1 MGGGVLAKLLGSKAD
16 DVITPLVEKYYVTP
30 KFKDF
35 ESVARATPAL
45 EKMSTGDLKSI
56 HKILDD
62 YGWDNPNHYTGQS
75 IEFDQDAFLNGGDL
89 TKQGNDEIRSI
100 LKSNPL
106 AGTPMNGGVLSNIM
120 PAAKQPPKLKP
131 KIATE
136 KAPEKA
142 LKTAEKYIDPKPTPS
157 ALEQLTDRYGIPY
170 TAGDVPV
177 SGLSRRSEFQPRTT
191 ASGKG
196 TENSVYTQ
204 GYNEGAVDQPMLV
217 RRVGDKYEVLGGH
230 SRTLGM
236 ERRAAEGLPNPE
248 NVKARIYENITD
260 EQARQ
265 ISRAAN
271 QGGQYESTLDMAK
284 SISDSMTE
292 GLKPS
297 VQKQN
302 MQRGYSYDDYKYLW
316 DTVSGDNILRE
327 KMFQGALPQE
337 DILSIARHART
348 KGLDADKTMGII
360 RSLDANGTLDKRN
373 ARNVVNLLTGKIKA
387 GIQADAQ
394 TGLFGD
400 IDTAVNAVDL
410 LQDFTNTS
418 GELTR
423 RVNAIKTVSKEEGLS
438 DDVLKALEDSRTT
451 LEKKMRN
458 ISDEILD
465 RYKARN
471 AKLDLAKP
479 AVDDEAAPLAGQG
492 GLFGDDVPAAAPE
505 PTPAPTPKK
514 TAKKAETPVDNSPRK
529 IPVLKINDNSV
540 GSSVEVKRYLPDLP
554 DDVLQQSA
562 TPATAQQKPAPQR
575 IALQLHAMEQSLPS
589 PRQIRSMPDEE
600 LKAAIPTWR
609 TAMANILAVAGFSN
623 D

>member
-1 MGGGVLAKLLGSKAD
+1 ML
-16 DVITPLVEKYYVTP
+16 
-30 KFKDF
+30 
-35 ESVARATPAL
+35 
-45 EKMSTGDLKSI
+45 
-56 HKILDD
+56 
-62 YGWDNPNHYTGQS
+62 Q
-75 IEFDQDAFLNGGDL
+75 
-89 TKQGNDEIRSI
+89 
-100 LKSNPL
+100 
-106 AGTPMNGGVLSNIM
+106 GVLSKLMTAGGDDAARAMGGVATRVFDDLM
-120 PAAKQPPKLKP
+120 PATAAKAVAKP
-131 KIATE
+131 AT
-136 KAPEKA
+136 
-142 LKTAEKYIDPKPTPS
+142 KTASKLSADTLGAAKKYLDKPAPATDVV
-157 ALEQLTDRYGIPY
+157 EQLADRYGIPY

-177 SGLSRRSEFQPRTT
+177 TGLSRRAEFQPRTT

-196 TENSVYTQ
+196 TENSVFTK

-217 RRVGDKYEVLGGH
+217 RKVGDQYEVLGGH

-248 NVKARIYENITD
+248 SIKARIYENITD

-284 SISDSMTE
+284 SISDSMGE
-292 GLKPS
+292 GLTPS

-302 MQRGYSYDDYKYLW
+302 MARGYGYDDYKYLW

-348 KGLDADKTMGII
+348 KGLESDKTMGII

-418 GELTR
+418 SELTR
-423 RVNAIKTVSKEEGLS
+423 RVNAIKTVSKEEGLG

-479 AVDDEAAPLAGQG
+479 VVDDEAAPIAGQG
-492 GLFGDDVPAAAPE
+492 GLFGDDVPAATPE
-505 PTPAPTPKK
+505 PAPATPKK
-514 TAKKAETPVDNSPRK
+514 TSSKKAAPVDDSPRK
-529 IPVLKINDNSV
+529 ISVLKINDNTDM
-540 GSSVEVKRYLPDLP
+540 SSIPVNVKKYLPDLP
-554 DDVLQQSA
+554 DDVIPQQ
-562 TPATAQQKPAPQR
+562 PAAAPAAKTPQR
-575 IALQLHAMEQSLPS
+575 AALQLHAMEQSLPT
-589 PRQIRSMPDEE
+589 PRQISSMSDEQ
-600 LKAAIPTWR
+600 LRDAIPTWR
-609 TAMANILAVAGFSN
+609 AALANIMAVAGFSN
-623 D
+623 QEK

>member
-1 MGGGVLAKLLGSKAD
+1 MFPGVFSKLMTAAGD
-16 DVITPLVEKYYVTP
+16 D
-30 KFKDF
+30 
-35 ESVARATPAL
+35 VARAAVPTATKAAAETAAKKTAGKLSSKTLNTAKQYLDRPA
-45 EKMSTGDLKSI
+45 
-56 HKILDD
+56 
-62 YGWDNPNHYTGQS
+62 
-75 IEFDQDAFLNGGDL
+75 
-89 TKQGNDEIRSI
+89 
-100 LKSNPL
+100 
-106 AGTPMNGGVLSNIM
+106 
-120 PAAKQPPKLKP
+120 PAADA
-131 KIATE
+131 I
-136 KAPEKA
+136 
-142 LKTAEKYIDPKPTPS
+142 
-157 ALEQLTDRYGIPY
+157 EQLADRYGIPY

-177 SGLSRRSEFQPRTT
+177 AGLSRRAEFQPRTT

-196 TENSVYTQ
+196 TENSVYTK

-217 RRVGDKYEVLGGH
+217 RRVGDKFEVLGGH

-248 NVKARIYENITD
+248 SVKARIYDNITD

-292 GLKPS
+292 GVAPS

-302 MQRGYSYDDYKYLW
+302 MARGYGYDDYKYLW
-316 DTVSGDNILRE
+316 DTVSGDNVLRE

-348 KGLDADKTMGII
+348 KGLEADKTMGII

-418 GELTR
+418 SELTR
-423 RVNAIKTVSKEEGLS
+423 RVNAIKTVSKEEGLG
-438 DDVLKALEDSRTT
+438 DDVLKALEDSRTA

-479 AVDDEAAPLAGQG
+479 VVDDEAAPLAGQG
-492 GLFGDDVPAAAPE
+492 GLFGDDVPAAPAPE
-505 PTPAPTPKK
+505 PATPKK
-514 TAKKAETPVDNSPRK
+514 APAKKDAPVDNSPRR
-529 IPVLKINDNSV
+529 IPVLKINDNTVSDNV
-540 GSSVEVKRYLPDLP
+540 PVNVKKYLPDLP
-554 DDVLQQSA
+554 DDVIPQPQSTNAQPTQQRS
-562 TPATAQQKPAPQR
+562 PQR
-575 IALQLHAMEQSLPS
+575 AALQLQSMDQSLPT
-589 PRQIRSMPDEE
+589 PRQIRALSDEE
-600 LKAAIPTWR
+600 LRQALPTWR
-609 TAMANILAVAGFSN
+609 TTLANIMAVAGFSN
-623 D
+623 K

>member
-1 MGGGVLAKLLGSKAD
+1 M
-16 DVITPLVEKYYVTP
+16 
-30 KFKDF
+30 F
-35 ESVARATPAL
+35 
-45 EKMSTGDLKSI
+45 
-56 HKILDD
+56 
-62 YGWDNPNHYTGQS
+62 
-75 IEFDQDAFLNGGDL
+75 
-89 TKQGNDEIRSI
+89 
-100 LKSNPL
+100 
-106 AGTPMNGGVLSNIM
+106 GGVLSKLLTAGGDDAARAIGKTATGTLDNLLPTATKTATK
-120 PAAKQPPKLKP
+120 PAAS
-131 KIATE
+131 
-136 KAPEKA
+136 PEKLVSVA
-142 LKTAEKYIDPKPTPS
+142 KKYLDKPAP
-157 ALEQLTDRYGIPY
+157 AADAIEQLADRYGIPY
-170 TAGDVPV
+170 RGGDVPV
-177 SGLSRRSEFQPRTT
+177 ASLTRRADFQPRTT

-196 TENSVYTQ
+196 TENSVYTK

-217 RRVGDKYEVLGGH
+217 RKVGDSYEVLGGH

-248 NVKARIYENITD
+248 AVKARIYENITD

-284 SISDSMTE
+284 SISDSMAD
-292 GLKPS
+292 GVAPS

-302 MQRGYSYDDYKYLW
+302 MARGYSHDDYKYLW

-337 DILSIARHART
+337 DILAIARHART
-348 KGLDADKTMGII
+348 KGLEADKTMGII

-418 GELTR
+418 SELTR
-423 RVNAIKTVSKEEGLS
+423 RVNAIKTVSKEEGLG

-479 AVDDEAAPLAGQG
+479 VVDDEAAPLAGQG

-505 PTPAPTPKK
+505 PAPATPKK
-514 TAKKAETPVDNSPRK
+514 TSSKKAAPVDDSPRK
-529 IPVLKINDNSV
+529 ISVLKINDNTDM
-540 GSSVEVKRYLPDLP
+540 SSIPVNVKKYLPDLP
-554 DDVLQQSA
+554 DDLIPQQ
-562 TPATAQQKPAPQR
+562 PAAAPAAKTPQR
-575 IALQLHAMEQSLPS
+575 AALQLHAMEQSLPT
-589 PRQIRSMPDEE
+589 PRQISSMSDEQ
-600 LKAAIPTWR
+600 LRDAIPTWR
-609 TAMANILAVAGFSN
+609 AALANIMAVAGFSN
-623 D
+623 QEK

>member
-1 MGGGVLAKLLGSKAD
+1 MYGGILSKLLTAGGDDAARAIGKTATGTLDNLLPTTTRKLATAPAVDTKKIAKLAD
-16 DVITPLVEKYYVTP
+16 TAKDYLNTPNTGG
-30 KFKDF
+30 
-35 ESVARATPAL
+35 AL
-45 EKMSTGDLKSI
+45 
-56 HKILDD
+56 
-62 YGWDNPNHYTGQS
+62 
-75 IEFDQDAFLNGGDL
+75 A
-89 TKQGNDEIRSI
+89 
-100 LKSNPL
+100 
-106 AGTPMNGGVLSNIM
+106 
-120 PAAKQPPKLKP
+120 
-131 KIATE
+131 
-136 KAPEKA
+136 
-142 LKTAEKYIDPKPTPS
+142 
-157 ALEQLTDRYGIPY
+157 DRYGIPY
-170 TAGDVPV
+170 VSGEAPV
-177 SGLSRRSEFQPRTT
+177 SRLTRRADFQPRTT

-196 TENSVYTQ
+196 TENSVYSQ

-217 RRVGDKYEVLGGH
+217 RKMGDSYEVLGGH

-236 ERRAAEGLPNPE
+236 ERRAADGLPNPE
-248 NVKARIYENITD
+248 AVKARIYENITD

-284 SISDSMTE
+284 SISDSMAE
-292 GLKPS
+292 GVAPS

-302 MQRGYSYDDYKYLW
+302 MIRGYSHDDYKYLW

-348 KGLDADKTMGII
+348 KGLEADKAMGII

-373 ARNVVNLLTGKIKA
+373 AKNVVNLLTGKIKA

-423 RVNAIKTVSKEEGLS
+423 RVNAIKTVSKEEGLG
-438 DDVLKALEDSRTT
+438 DDVLKALEDSRTN

-471 AKLDLAKP
+471 AKLELTK
-479 AVDDEAAPLAGQG
+479 AAPDESAPVAGQG
-492 GLFGDDVPAAAPE
+492 GLFGDDAPAPAPAAKPRA
-505 PTPAPTPKK
+505 
-514 TAKKAETPVDNSPRK
+514 AKKAEPVVDKSPRK
-529 IPVLKINDNSV
+529 ISVLKINDNTASDNIPV
-540 GSSVEVKRYLPDLP
+540 TVKKYLPDLP
-554 DDVLQQSA
+554 DELEQVFTPKSTNSQPRLQRSPKR
-562 TPATAQQKPAPQR
+562 T
-575 IALQLHAMEQSLPS
+575 ALQLQAMERSLPT
-589 PRQIRSMPDEE
+589 PQEIRSMTDEQ
-600 LKAAIPTWR
+600 LRDMIPSWR
-609 TAMANILAVAGFSN
+609 TSLASILAISSVA
-623 D
+623 DQE

>member
-1 MGGGVLAKLLGSKAD
+1 ML
-16 DVITPLVEKYYVTP
+16 
-30 KFKDF
+30 
-35 ESVARATPAL
+35 
-45 EKMSTGDLKSI
+45 
-56 HKILDD
+56 
-62 YGWDNPNHYTGQS
+62 Q
-75 IEFDQDAFLNGGDL
+75 
-89 TKQGNDEIRSI
+89 
-100 LKSNPL
+100 
-106 AGTPMNGGVLSNIM
+106 GVLSKLMTAGGDDAARAMGGVATRVFDDLM
-120 PAAKQPPKLKP
+120 PATAAKAATKP
-131 KIATE
+131 VA
-136 KAPEKA
+136 
-142 LKTAEKYIDPKPTPS
+142 KTASKLSADTLNTAKKYLDKPASATD
-157 ALEQLTDRYGIPY
+157 ALEQLADRYGIPY

-177 SGLSRRSEFQPRTT
+177 TGLSRRADFQPRTT

-196 TENSVYTQ
+196 TENSVYTK

-217 RRVGDKYEVLGGH
+217 RKVGDQYEVLGGH

-248 NVKARIYENITD
+248 SVKARIYENITD

-284 SISDSMTE
+284 SISDSMGE
-292 GLKPS
+292 GVTPS

-302 MQRGYSYDDYKYLW
+302 MARGYGYDDYKYLW
-316 DTVSGDNILRE
+316 DTVSGDNVLRE

-348 KGLDADKTMGII
+348 KGLEADKTMGII

-418 GELTR
+418 SELTR
-423 RVNAIKTVSKEEGLS
+423 RVNAIKTVSKEEGLG

-471 AKLDLAKP
+471 AKLDLAKSV
-479 AVDDEAAPLAGQG
+479 VDDEAAPLAGQG
-492 GLFGDDVPAAAPE
+492 GLFGDDIPAAAPE
-505 PTPAPTPKK
+505 PAPAPKK
-514 TAKKAETPVDNSPRK
+514 TSSKKVEPANNSPRRV
-529 IPVLKINDNSV
+529 PVLKINDNTDS
-540 GSSVEVKRYLPDLP
+540 GSIPVNVKKYLPDLP
-554 DDVLQQSA
+554 DDVVPQQ
-562 TPATAQQKPAPQR
+562 PAAAPAKKTPQR
-575 IALQLHAMEQSLPS
+575 VALQLHAMEQSLPT
-589 PRQIRSMPDEE
+589 PRQISSMSDEQLRE
-600 LKAAIPTWR
+600 AIPTWR
-609 TAMANILAVAGFSN
+609 AALANIMAIAGFS
-623 D
+623 DQEK